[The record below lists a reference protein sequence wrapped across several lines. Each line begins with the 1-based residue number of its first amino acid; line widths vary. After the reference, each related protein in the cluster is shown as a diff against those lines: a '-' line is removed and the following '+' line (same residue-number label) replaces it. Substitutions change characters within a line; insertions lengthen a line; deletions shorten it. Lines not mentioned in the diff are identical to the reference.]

1 MAIEHIVLV
10 EKKEN
15 TTDEEMNAFME
26 AVGKLKDKVP
36 GILEVK
42 SGNNFSERSPHTHAA
57 IVTMADKNAL
67 AGYGPHPDHQDVAN
81 QLREVAKDWVIVDI
95 ET

>member
-10 EKKEN
+10 EKKDNATE
-15 TTDEEMNAFME
+15 EEMSAFIE
-26 AVGKLKDKVP
+26 AVGKLKGKIP

-42 SGNNFSERSPHTHAA
+42 SGRNFTERSPHTHAV
-57 IVTMADKNAL
+57 IVTMVDKNAL
-67 AGYGPHPDHQDVAN
+67 AGYGPHPDHQEVAN
-81 QLREVAKDWVIVDI
+81 QLREVAKEWVIVDI